1 MNYSMI
7 FYTVGLL
14 LKVEAGLMLLPLC
27 VSLYYG
33 ESPVGFGLTIVLL
46 FVFGQVL
53 SFRKPQNNAIYA
65 REGFLIVGA
74 SWLLLSLFGAMPFT
88 ISGEIPSFVDAFFE
102 TVSGFT
108 TTGASILTDVEAMGF
123 GMLFWRSF
131 THWVGGMGV
140 LVFVLAVLPKS
151 DAQTLYIMKAE
162 VPGPT
167 CGKLVARVRHTALI
181 LYGIYL
187 AMTVLLI
194 VLLMVGGMPL
204 FDSVLHAFG
213 TAGTGGF
220 GIKGTSV
227 GYYDSAYFDTVI
239 GIFMLLFG
247 VNFNLYYYLL
257 LGDFIS
263 VLKSE
268 ELHWYVGIVG
278 ISVAVITWN
287 ILPQYGSV
295 LTGLRYAF
303 FQVASIITTTGYT
316 TADYSLWP
324 GLSQTILVM
333 IMFVGAMAGSTGG
346 GIKVSRIAVLI
357 KSAYRELCTMRSPRS
372 VRCLKFEGKPLDK
385 QTSSGILSFFIA
397 FMLLFCVSIL
407 ALSLDRY
414 DHVSNFTAVA
424 ACINNIGPALGICGP
439 MGSYAPFSDL
449 SKLVLSFD
457 MLAGRL
463 EIFPLLMLF
472 APSTYRKK

>member
-33 ESPVGFGLTIVLL
+33 ESPVSFGLTIVLL

-88 ISGEIPSFVDAFFE
+88 ISGEIPGFVDAFFE